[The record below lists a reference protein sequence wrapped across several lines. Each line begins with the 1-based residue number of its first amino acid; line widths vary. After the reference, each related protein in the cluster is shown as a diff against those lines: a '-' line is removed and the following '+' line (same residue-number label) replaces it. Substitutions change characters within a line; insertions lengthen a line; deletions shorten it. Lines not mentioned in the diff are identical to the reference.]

1 MIVLSCS
8 PPCMCIRIDPP
19 YAVQSILPSQF
30 VPTHCIVALDVGA
43 PYKWSCCHDSWRH
56 ETKDI
61 QWKILGWCACEH
73 NLSKVDSWVPSVT
86 FSWVAE
92 FPNCHEE
99 SFFHAAVFSPGLQ
112 VTRSKH
118 ATCDPRAFAYHPL
131 LNPDLG
137 REILRPTFFSASASP
152 LTVHFSPSL
161 FFCILPSNQKHIIER
176 LKLTGY
182 EIQIQVDGDNIIKWD
197 WNRTAMKYKMVS
209 LH

>member
-19 YAVQSILPSQF
+19 YAVQSVLPSQF
-30 VPTHCIVALDVGA
+30 VPTHCIVVLNVGA
-43 PYKWSCCHDSWRH
+43 PYKWSCCHDVMKQKISSEKYLVGVLANTTFLRW
-56 ETKDI
+56 
-61 QWKILGWCACEH
+61 ILGSQA
-73 NLSKVDSWVPSVT
+73 
-86 FSWVAE
+86 SWVAE

-137 REILRPTFFSASASP
+137 REILRPTFPSASASSV
-152 LTVHFSPSL
+152 TKHFFPSL
-161 FFCILPSNQKHIIER
+161 FFCILPSNQKHIIKR
-176 LKLTGY
+176 NLNLLVIRY
-182 EIQIQVDGDNIIKWD
+182 
-197 WNRTAMKYKMVS
+197 KYK
-209 LH
+209 

>member
-1 MIVLSCS
+1 MLSCS

-30 VPTHCIVALDVGA
+30 VPTHCIVVLDVGA
-43 PYKWSCCHDSWRH
+43 PYKWPCCH
-56 ETKDI
+56 ETKHI
-61 QWKILGWCACEH
+61 QWKYSGKDDLVA
-73 NLSKVDSWVPSVT
+73 NTTSLLKVDSWVPSLT
-86 FSWVAE
+86 FSWVTE
-92 FPNCHEE
+92 FSNCHEE

-137 REILRPTFFSASASP
+137 REIWRPTFPSASASSV
-152 LTVHFSPSL
+152 TKHFFPSL
-161 FFCILPSNQKHIIER
+161 FFCILPSNQKHITER

-182 EIQIQVDGDNIIKWD
+182 EIQIQIDGDNIIKWD